1 MKVRVTE
8 LTRSI
13 NRRCMFHRRVGVIF
27 LGSPSQSSLRGNLA
41 FMPSVM
47 TGQDAEAHIG
57 GRDHQ
62 QVQRGGGWKQL
73 PHVMLLCFDFS
84 SEVIFKLTKA
94 AGAPPPHTHTTF
106 SLTTLAC
113 PIAGQFLEHSQSNSS
128 GLCRVAVRTHNSHS
142 IGFF

>member
-13 NRRCMFHRRVGVIF
+13 NRRCMFHRGVGVVF

-47 TGQDAEAHIG
+47 TGQDTETHIS

-62 QVQRGGGWKQL
+62 QVRRGGGWKQL
-73 PHVMLLCFDFS
+73 PRVTLVRFDFS
-84 SEVIFKLTKA
+84 AEVIFKPTKA
-94 AGAPPPHTHTTF
+94 ADAPPHHHHF
-106 SLTTLAC
+106 
-113 PIAGQFLEHSQSNSS
+113 
-128 GLCRVAVRTHNSHS
+128 
-142 IGFF
+142 